1 MTKESDIQ
9 IACNYLLHDLA
20 TVYKFRHFHC
30 PNEGKRRIQ
39 YQIKLKK
46 MGLRSGCPDFII
58 EYPKGRLIYVELKNE
73 KGVLSNSQ
81 KLWIIQSKYLNTPH
95 YILKG
100 GITKCLEELN
110 KIIKKYVPRRK
121 KHC

>member
-1 MTKESDIQ
+1 
-9 IACNYLLHDLA
+9 
-20 TVYKFRHFHC
+20 
-30 PNEGKRRIQ
+30 
-39 YQIKLKK
+39 